1 VTALAAQG
9 MMCAVETA
17 ILPLRTGRLVLEPQ
31 VRAHAPEMF
40 RVLSDPAIYEHEN
53 EPPASLEWL
62 EARFARLESRRSPN
76 GAELWLNWVARTGS
90 AGLAGYV
97 QATVSP
103 HSRALIAYVFASPF
117 WGHGLATEAVRAVIR
132 ELETRYHVHS
142 VAAVLKRGN
151 HRSLRLLERLGF
163 RMASPRQRDGHHL
176 EPDELLMTCR
186 VGHAL
191 GARVG
196 MR

>member
-1 VTALAAQG
+1 MTALAATG

-17 ILPLRTGRLVLEPQ
+17 IMPLRTDRLVLEPQ

-53 EPPASLEWL
+53 EPPGSLEWL

-90 AGLAGYV
+90 AELAGYV

-103 HSRALIAYVFASPF
+103 RSRALIAYVFASSF

-132 ELETRYHVHS
+132 ELETRYQVHS

-163 RMASPRQRDGHHL
+163 RIASPRQRDGHHL
-176 EPDELLMTCR
+176 EADELLMTCR
-186 VGHAL
+186 FGHAL
-191 GARVG
+191 CGRTG
-196 MR
+196 SR